1 MTILPSLPVG
11 STCPHGKVS
20 NSTDGVTLR
29 KGGLRLWCLNH
40 GPVLN
45 DEDLAGTNAVV
56 KQGICKSQ
64 AGVEEGF
71 FLMVCQK
78 KKKKKDWPKMGRDA
92 ALG

>member
-1 MTILPSLPVG
+1 MVP
-11 STCPHGKVS
+11 
-20 NSTDGVTLR
+20 
-29 KGGLRLWCLNH
+29 

-78 KKKKKDWPKMGRDA
+78 KKKDWRKMGRDA
-92 ALG
+92 PLG